1 MKINGCIY
9 PYNIE
14 ARKLPVHLT
23 GIGGSEWQNHVV
35 RPKGYQ
41 WHQILFSAGGKGV
54 LKFDNT
60 LGAID
65 EGSYFFLPANYPHE
79 YFPEMSCGT

>member
-35 RPKGYQ
+35 Q
-41 WHQILFSAGGKGV
+41 
-54 LKFDNT
+54 T
-60 LGAID
+60 
-65 EGSYFFLPANYPHE
+65 
-79 YFPEMSCGT
+79 